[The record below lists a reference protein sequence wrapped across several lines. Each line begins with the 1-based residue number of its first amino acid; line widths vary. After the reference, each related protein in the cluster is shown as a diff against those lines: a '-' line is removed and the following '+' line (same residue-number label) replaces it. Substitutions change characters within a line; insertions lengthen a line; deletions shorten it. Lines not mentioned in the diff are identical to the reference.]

1 MPIDQLIAEAN
12 KVLEWKLYMFQQKL
26 DVQMLLLKYGPDY
39 LNNLL
44 DSIILE
50 LSTDKVV
57 GYEEDY

>member
-1 MPIDQLIAEAN
+1 MPIDQLIDEAN
-12 KVLEWKLYMFQQKL
+12 KVLDWKLYMFQQKL

-57 GYEEDY
+57 GYAEDY